1 MASGTSFR
9 DLERSGLDQLKRSW
23 GWFLALG
30 IALIVLGV
38 VALGSSIV
46 ATLASVIVFGWLMIV
61 SGALQAGHACWRRKW
76 SGVFLDLFAGILS
89 LVVGFMLVAN
99 PLAGAATLTLLIA
112 MFLLIG
118 GISRIFASII
128 GQFHHRGWMFLN
140 GAINV
145 LLGVTI
151 WRQWPVSGLWV
162 IGLFV
167 GIDMLFNGWSL
178 VMLGLGARRLPE
190 QAH

>member
-1 MASGTSFR
+1 MIGWGS
-9 DLERSGLDQLKRSW
+9 DHLKRSW
-23 GWFLALG
+23 AWFLALG
-30 IALIVLGV
+30 VVLIVLGI
-38 VALGSSIV
+38 VALGFSIL

-61 SGALQAGHACWRRKW
+61 SGVLQAGHACWRRKW
-76 SGVFLDLFAGILS
+76 RGVLLDLFAGILS

-99 PLAGAATLTLLIA
+99 PLAGATTLTLLIA

-118 GISRIFASII
+118 GISRIVASIT

-151 WRQWPVSGLWV
+151 WRQWPISGLWV

-178 VMLGLGARRLPE
+178 VMLGFAARRLPD
-190 QAH
+190 QAS